1 MYIAI
6 VDRDELSGQLLAH
19 IARRRGHTPLVV
31 TALSELPQLPFNPTV
46 TVMSMDRMD
55 ETVVDRVAPLR
66 ERFPESLIMLTAE
79 SMSDDGGLLALE
91 SGVADVLTT
100 PYHPRE
106 LLVRAER
113 HVSNRGLPEA
123 ETNSVTVGDLEV
135 DLDRYAAHKA
145 AEELTLTKLEL
156 RLLFCLMQ
164 NYESLSTTDRLLSFG
179 WEGREMPD
187 AGLLKTHISHLRRKL
202 REAGGDSLVIA
213 ARHSLG
219 YTLQPAT

>member
-6 VDRDELSGQLLAH
+6 VDGDELSGQLLAH

-31 TALSELPQLPFNPTV
+31 TSLSELRQLPFSPTV

-55 ETVVDRVAPLR
+55 ETVVDEVAPLR

-79 SMSDDGGLLALE
+79 SMSDSGGLLALE
-91 SGVADVLTT
+91 SGVADVLSK

-113 HVSNRGLPEA
+113 HVSNQGLPEA
-123 ETNSVTVGDLEV
+123 EANAVTVGDLGV
-135 DLDRYAAHKA
+135 DLDRYTAHKA
-145 AEELTLTKLEL
+145 ARELTLTKLEL

-202 REAGGDSLVIA
+202 REAGGDSLVIT

-219 YTLQPAT
+219 YTLQPTT